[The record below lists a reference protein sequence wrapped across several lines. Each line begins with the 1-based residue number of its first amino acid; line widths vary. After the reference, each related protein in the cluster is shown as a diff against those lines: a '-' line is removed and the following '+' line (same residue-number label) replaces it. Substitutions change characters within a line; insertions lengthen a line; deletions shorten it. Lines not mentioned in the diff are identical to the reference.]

1 MLEREVVRFESAG
14 DVRTLAIVE
23 GEDGVVEVR
32 ERLSGP
38 SALVAYGEEEH
49 GLRVLFAPGE
59 VEGMLR
65 AVGAAGAPA
74 LAAYLADEKN
84 GVVGLMDL
92 CDACGVAYTF
102 VGIGPA
108 SGVQCRPAM

>member
-1 MLEREVVRFESAG
+1 MLEREVARFESAG

-65 AVGAAGAPA
+65 AVGTAGAPE

>member
-1 MLEREVVRFESAG
+1 M
-14 DVRTLAIVE
+14 
-23 GEDGVVEVR
+23 R